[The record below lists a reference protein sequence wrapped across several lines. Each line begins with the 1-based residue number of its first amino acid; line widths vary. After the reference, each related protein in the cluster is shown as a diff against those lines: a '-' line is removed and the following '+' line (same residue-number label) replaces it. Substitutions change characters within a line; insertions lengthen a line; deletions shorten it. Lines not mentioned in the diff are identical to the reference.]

1 MYDYVIVGAGS
12 AGCVLAARLSEDPD
26 VSVLLLEAGGP
37 DTKENIHVPLGYLQ
51 LQRTDVDW
59 DYVSAPEPN
68 CGGRRIAL
76 PRGKVLGG
84 SSSINAMVY
93 IRGNRRDYEE
103 WGVPGWGWEDLFPY
117 FLRAEDNERGASQ
130 WHAVGGPLPVSD
142 QRSGMALS
150 PAWVEAGV
158 EAGLARNEDFNG
170 TEQEGVGLYQVTQR
184 DGLRASA
191 AVAYLHPAMAQREN
205 LTVMPFMHVDRVLF
219 EGSRAVGVEASRLG
233 QAEELRAEREVILSG
248 GTFNSPQ
255 LLMLSGVGPAEHLA
269 MREIEPLLDQPAVG
283 QNLSDHACAWAV
295 WRANEPSSLLAAL
308 EPAALEEF
316 EATKTGPFSSNFA
329 EAGGFARIG
338 EGAEAPDVQFHTVPL
353 QIVDEGFGDPEDH
366 GVFASVCLLTPE
378 SRGSVTL
385 ASKDPMAKPIVRNSF
400 YTAPGDMERMVAGLR
415 LTLDICRQPALQ
427 GFCSQPTTVPDGE
440 SEEELRAHVA
450 RTTFPIYHPVGT
462 CAMGSVVD
470 GELRVEGVEA
480 LRVVDCSVMPT
491 VPRGNTNAPVIALA
505 ERAADLIK
513 GEAALAASSAGAT
526 A

>member
-76 PRGKVLGG
+76 PRGRVLGG

-93 IRGNRRDYEE
+93 IRGNRADYDE
-103 WGVPGWGWEDLFPY
+103 WDMPGWSWEDLFPY
-117 FLRAEDNERGASQ
+117 FLKAEDNERGESR
-130 WHAVGGPLPVSD
+130 WHAVGGPLPVAD
-142 QRSGMALS
+142 QRSGMPLS
-150 PAWVEAGV
+150 PAWVEAGI

-170 TEQEGVGLYQVTQR
+170 AEQDGVGMYQVTQR
-184 DGLRASA
+184 DGMRASA
-191 AVAYLHPAMAQREN
+191 AVAYLHPAIAQREN
-205 LTVMPFMHVDRVLF
+205 LTLMPFMHVSRVLF
-219 EGSRAVGVEASRLG
+219 EGTRAVGVEATQLG
-233 QAEELRAEREVILSG
+233 QAQELRAEREVILCG

-255 LLMLSGVGPAEHLA
+255 LLMLSGIGPAEHLV

-283 QNLSDHACAWAV
+283 RNLSDHACTWGVWA
-295 WRANEPSSLLAAL
+295 AAEQSSLLAAM
-308 EPAALEEF
+308 EPAAIEEF
-316 EATKTGPFSSNFA
+316 ETSRSGPFTSNFA
-329 EAGGFARIG
+329 EAGGFARVDD
-338 EGAEAPDVQFHTVPL
+338 GAGAPDVQFHTVPL
-353 QIVDEGFGDPEDH
+353 QIVDEGFRDPEAH

-378 SRGSVTL
+378 SRGEVTL
-385 ASKDPMAKPIVRNSF
+385 ASSDPTAKPVVRNSF
-400 YTAPGDMERMVAGLR
+400 YSATGDMERMVAGLR
-415 LTLDICRQPALQ
+415 LTLEICRQPALQ
-427 GFCSQPTTVPDGE
+427 GFCSQPTTVPDGD
-440 SEEELRAHVA
+440 SEEAMRAHVT

-462 CAMGSVVD
+462 CAMGTVVD
-470 GELRVEGVEA
+470 EELRVEGVEA
-480 LRVVDCSVMPT
+480 LRVVDCSVMPK

-505 ERAADLIK
+505 ERAADVIK
-513 GEAALAASSAGAT
+513 GETPLASRSAEAT